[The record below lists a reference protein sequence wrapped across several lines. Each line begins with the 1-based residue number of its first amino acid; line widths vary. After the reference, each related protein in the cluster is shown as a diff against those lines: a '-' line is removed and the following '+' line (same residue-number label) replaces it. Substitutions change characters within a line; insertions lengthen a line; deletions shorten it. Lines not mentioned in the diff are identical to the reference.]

1 MNSEKLLIAIFI
13 VGMAAFVASKF
24 VRLKREISLESPRSE
39 VASIEEAQR
48 VIARLHIFRKSVL
61 RQSQEALFH
70 VRQRYAAA
78 RGRLLDI
85 LDAQR
90 TLNGAR
96 RQYIKALAYQESAI
110 RVITLGFGVSSEFS
124 AKR

>member
-1 MNSEKLLIAIFI
+1 MNFEKFLIVI
-13 VGMAAFVASKF
+13 VIAAMVAVVASKF
-24 VRLKREISLESPRSE
+24 QRFRRELALETPRSE
-39 VASIEEAQR
+39 VASVEEAQR

-70 VRQRYAAA
+70 ARQRCAAGRA
-78 RGRLLDI
+78 RFLDV
-85 LDAQR
+85 LEAQR
-90 TLNGAR
+90 TVNGAR

-110 RVITLGFGVSSEFS
+110 RVITSFGMSSEFS